1 MKIAVLGVG
10 YVGTVTASCLADAGH
25 QVVGID
31 PDTTKVAALAA
42 GASPVVEPELD
53 AVVRRAVDSGRL
65 QATQDVVEGLK
76 GVDIAIVCV
85 GTPSRS
91 NGSVDLTHL
100 EQAAREIGEHVA
112 RTDGYLAVIV
122 RSTVPPGTVA
132 DVVHAAVAKTAGDG
146 SERRFGVVM
155 CPEFLREGSGVADF
169 RNPPFSVIG
178 SDDERAT
185 AVVRELFD
193 PLPGRVIVT
202 SLSTAESLKYACNA
216 FHAVKIS
223 FANEMGRV
231 LRSVGVDSRE
241 VMDIFVQDD
250 RLNIAPAYLRPG
262 FAFGGSCLPKD
273 LRAVLSLAR
282 FNDVELPMLSG
293 VISTNDQVVRSLAR
307 EVLATGAR
315 RIALLG
321 LSFKA
326 ETDDL
331 RESPYVDLAE
341 LLIGKGT
348 NLTIFDPVV
357 RPELLFGANRRFVEE
372 RLPHLKGLLADS
384 AESALDG
391 ASVVIVGV
399 STPEVRE
406 AILDA
411 SPTHVFDLVGALGP
425 SIESL
430 PGYVGVSW

>member
-1 MKIAVLGVG
+1 M
-10 YVGTVTASCLADAGH
+10 
-25 QVVGID
+25 
-31 PDTTKVAALAA
+31 
-42 GASPVVEPELD
+42 
-53 AVVRRAVDSGRL
+53 
-65 QATQDVVEGLK
+65 K

-100 EQAAREIGEHVA
+100 EQAARELGEHVA
-112 RTDGYLAVIV
+112 RTDGYLAVIA
-122 RSTVPPGTVA
+122 RSTVPPGTVGDA
-132 DVVHAAVAKTAGDG
+132 CTPRWPSRPATGATA
-146 SERRFGVVM
+146 SASSCARSSCVRARAW
-155 CPEFLREGSGVADF
+155 PT
-169 RNPPFSVIG
+169 SVTPLSIIG
-178 SDDERAT
+178 SDDEQAT
-185 AVVRELFD
+185 TVVRELFD

-202 SLSTAESLKYACNA
+202 SLRTAESLKYACNA

-231 LRSVGVDSRE
+231 LRSVGVDARE

-250 RLNIAPAYLRPG
+250 RLNISPAYLKPG

-282 FNDVELPMLSG
+282 FNDVEAPMLTG
-293 VISTNDQVVRSLAR
+293 VVNTNEMVVRSLAR

-315 RIALLG
+315 RVALLG

-341 LLIGKGT
+341 LLIGKGVQ
-348 NLTIFDPVV
+348 LTIFDPVV
-357 RPELLFGANRRFVEE
+357 RPELLFGANRRFVED
-372 RLPHLKGLLADS
+372 RLPHLRGLLADS
-384 AESALDG
+384 ADTALAG
-391 ASVVIVGV
+391 ASTIIVGV

-406 AILDA
+406 AILEA
-411 SPTHVFDLVGALGP
+411 SPTHVFDLVGSLGP
-425 SIESL
+425 EIESL